1 MNLSDSRKAYE
12 KSVDLLNQSQ
22 DLLEQA
28 FDAIDPV
35 DRMYAATRLR
45 MTFRQITRSLNMVV
59 SGGDDEEA

>member
-45 MTFRQITRSLNMVV
+45 MTFRQITRSLNMIV
-59 SGGDDEEA
+59 SGGDDEDA

>member
-1 MNLSDSRKAYE
+1 MNLSNSRRAYE

-45 MTFRQITRSLNMVV
+45 MTFRQITRSLNMIV
-59 SGGDDEEA
+59 SGGDDEDA

>member
-1 MNLSDSRKAYE
+1 MNLSDSRRAYE

-35 DRMYAATRLR
+35 DRMYAATQLR
-45 MTFRQITRSLNMVV
+45 MTFRQITRSLNMIV
-59 SGGDDEEA
+59 SGGDDEDA